1 MTCRR
6 AVYILR
12 CAGQRSRSQGH
23 KIKNAY
29 SAISNQLYTIFFCYF
44 STNFCET
51 WLVYR
56 QYLVHLPCVTVRH
69 NTKCGLCFNL
79 QMARYSL
86 NNSSIHPTYF
96 LPTRQKAYF
105 LPTRQKAKTSLINV
119 PGRFHQELGWWKP
132 TKAKDAQQCITL
144 YITIHH
150 SMLCYYFRHTTDFIG
165 QNTRGRSPHASLDI
179 NTTSNYCPV
188 SLARVAQLV
197 ERRTQDSE
205 DPGSNPTNTQPFS
218 IFFFSLFVENM
229 FNTTQKSHLK
239 KRKKILSIWVPIL
252 KGTATKNSVYEPSK
266 VTIKIEGRPPCRVSL
281 QVQF

>member
-1 MTCRR
+1 MKCRR

-12 CAGQRSRSQGH
+12 CAGQRARSQGH

-44 STNFCET
+44 STYFCET

-69 NTKCGLCFNL
+69 HTECGQCYNL
-79 QMARYSL
+79 QIARYSL
-86 NNSSIHPTYF
+86 NNSSIHATYI
-96 LPTRQKAYF
+96 

-132 TKAKDAQQCITL
+132 TKAKDAQPCITL

-179 NTTSNYCPV
+179 NTTPNYCPV
-188 SLARVAQLV
+188 SEVISPRSSVGRASDARF
-197 ERRTQDSE
+197 RG
-205 DPGSNPTNTQPFS
+205 PW
-218 IFFFSLFVENM
+218 I
-229 FNTTQKSHLK
+229 KSHKCPTFFILVHLLK
-239 KRKKILSIWVPIL
+239 VCSIQPKKAI
-252 KGTATKNSVYEPSK
+252 
-266 VTIKIEGRPPCRVSL
+266 
-281 QVQF
+281 